1 MTEHL
6 SFCEYARDAD
16 GFPRKRAMTRW
27 LGDIRGRGLG
37 VVLGCLVCQMG
48 LGFGYVFGPLAPDI
62 LAEFGWTRAMYS
74 SARAPQ
80 LFVIALASPLVGA
93 MTIRFGARRVLSGA
107 ALLLGIAFCLL
118 SGLESL
124 WQLTALVVMTGLA
137 ITGLGDI
144 AVGQVVSQWV
154 ARGRGLALGIVYTGS
169 NLGDFL
175 LTRIAG
181 GVADA
186 SSWRAAFLGMGVA
199 GLLVLLPV
207 AYWVVRE
214 PRIPA
219 SGAPGAGADPAAAP
233 EQISEIGGDADMNL
247 AMALRTRSFWI
258 LAFSLFTFFFY
269 FISLLEHLVLFLTDE
284 GLPRD
289 AAVAYFSNAIALG
302 LVSKVG
308 LGLVADRIPHKAALL
323 VDYGV
328 LALSS
333 GVLLWLP
340 HPTLLPLFIAV
351 FGFSYAARD
360 VVYPLMVTHC
370 YGLRFMAP
378 IYGAMMLTLLPGGVL
393 GPIFAAAIHDH
404 FGSYAIAFRTF
415 AVLNA
420 VAVVALFFVRNERV
434 QAGARSPAGP

>member
-1 MTEHL
+1 
-6 SFCEYARDAD
+6 
-16 GFPRKRAMTRW
+16 MTRW

-62 LAEFGWTRAMYS
+62 LAELGWTRAIYS

-93 MTIRFGARRVLSGA
+93 MTIRLGARRVLSGA

-124 WQLTALVVMTGLA
+124 WQLSALVMMIGLA

-144 AVGQVVSQWV
+144 TVGQVVSQWV

-169 NLGDFL
+169 NLGGFL
-175 LTRIAG
+175 FTRIAAA
-181 GVADA
+181 VADA
-186 SSWRAAFLGMGVA
+186 TSWRAAFLGMGVA

-207 AYWVVRE
+207 AYGVVRE
-214 PRIPA
+214 PRTPA
-219 SGAPGAGADPAAAP
+219 SGAPGTGADRAADP
-233 EQISEIGGDADMNL
+233 ERGSATVADMNL

-258 LAFSLFTFFFY
+258 LAFSLFSFFFY
-269 FISLLEHLVLFLTDE
+269 FIALLEHLVLFLTDE

-289 AAVAYFSNAIALG
+289 VAVAYFSNAIALG

-404 FGSYAIAFRTF
+404 FGSYAVAFRTF

-420 VAVVALFFVRNERV
+420 VAVAALFFVRNERV
-434 QAGARSPAGP
+434 QAGARSPA

>member
-1 MTEHL
+1 
-6 SFCEYARDAD
+6 
-16 GFPRKRAMTRW
+16 MTRW

-37 VVLGCLVCQMG
+37 VVLACLVCQMG

-62 LAEFGWTRAMYS
+62 LAEFGWTRAIYS

-107 ALLLGIAFCLL
+107 ALLLGISFCLL

-124 WQLTALVVMTGLA
+124 WQLTALVLVIGLA

-144 AVGQVVSQWV
+144 TVGQVVSQWV

-169 NLGDFL
+169 NLGGFL

-181 GVADA
+181 AVADA
-186 SSWRAAFLGMGVA
+186 SSWRVAFLGMGVA

-207 AYWVVRE
+207 AYGVVRE
-214 PRIPA
+214 PRMP
-219 SGAPGAGADPAAAP
+219 APGGGGTRAGRAADSGRAFATV
-233 EQISEIGGDADMNL
+233 ADMSL

-269 FISLLEHLVLFLTDE
+269 FITLLEHLVLFLTDE
-284 GLPRD
+284 GLSRD

-323 VDYGV
+323 VVYGA
-328 LALSS
+328 LAASS

-340 HPTLLPLFIAV
+340 HPTLLLLFIAV

-370 YGLRFMAP
+370 FGLRFMAP
-378 IYGAMMLTLLPGGVL
+378 IYGAMMLTLLPGGAL

-404 FGSYAIAFRTF
+404 FGSYTIAFRTF
-415 AVLNA
+415 AALNA
-420 VAVVALFFVRNERV
+420 VSVAALFWVRNERV
-434 QAGARSPAGP
+434 QAGARSPA

>member
-1 MTEHL
+1 
-6 SFCEYARDAD
+6 
-16 GFPRKRAMTRW
+16 MTRW

-62 LAEFGWTRAMYS
+62 LEEFGWTRAIYS

-124 WQLTALVVMTGLA
+124 WQLTALVMMIGLA

-144 AVGQVVSQWV
+144 TVGQVVSQWV

-169 NLGDFL
+169 NLGGFL

-181 GVADA
+181 AVADA

-207 AYWVVRE
+207 AVGVVRE
-214 PRIPA
+214 PRTPA
-219 SGAPGAGADPAAAP
+219 SGAPGTGADRAADP
-233 EQISEIGGDADMNL
+233 ERGSATVADMNL

-269 FISLLEHLVLFLTDE
+269 FIALLEHLVLFLTDE

-289 AAVAYFSNAIALG
+289 VAVAYFSNAIALG

-308 LGLVADRIPHKAALL
+308 LGLLADRIPHKAALL

-340 HPTLLPLFIAV
+340 HPTLLPLFVAV

-420 VAVVALFFVRNERV
+420 VAVAALFFVRNERV
-434 QAGARSPAGP
+434 QAGASSPA

>member
-1 MTEHL
+1 
-6 SFCEYARDAD
+6 
-16 GFPRKRAMTRW
+16 MTRW

-62 LAEFGWTRAMYS
+62 LAELGWTRAIYS

-124 WQLTALVVMTGLA
+124 WQLTALVMMIGLA

-144 AVGQVVSQWV
+144 TVGQVVSQWV

-169 NLGDFL
+169 NLGGFL

-181 GVADA
+181 AVADA

-207 AYWVVRE
+207 AYGVVRE
-214 PRIPA
+214 PRTPA
-219 SGAPGAGADPAAAP
+219 SGAPGVGADRAADP
-233 EQISEIGGDADMNL
+233 ERASATVADMNL

-269 FISLLEHLVLFLTDE
+269 FIALLEHLVLFLTDE

-289 AAVAYFSNAIALG
+289 VAVAYFSNAIALG

-308 LGLVADRIPHKAALL
+308 LGLMADRIPHKAALL

-378 IYGAMMLTLLPGGVL
+378 IYGA
-393 GPIFAAAIHDH
+393 FAAAIHDH

-420 VAVVALFFVRNERV
+420 VAVAALFFVRNERRH
-434 QAGARSPAGP
+434 AGAHEPAGPTA

>member
-1 MTEHL
+1 
-6 SFCEYARDAD
+6 
-16 GFPRKRAMTRW
+16 MTRW

-62 LAEFGWTRAMYS
+62 LAELGWTRAIYS

-93 MTIRFGARRVLSGA
+93 MTIRLGARRVLSGA

-124 WQLTALVVMTGLA
+124 WQLSALVMMIGLA

-144 AVGQVVSQWV
+144 TVGQVVSQWV

-169 NLGDFL
+169 NLGGSLF
-175 LTRIAG
+175 TRIAG
-181 GVADA
+181 AVADA
-186 SSWRAAFLGMGVA
+186 TSWRAAFLGMGVA

-207 AYWVVRE
+207 AYGVVRE
-214 PRIPA
+214 PRTPA
-219 SGAPGAGADPAAAP
+219 SGAPGTGADCAVDP
-233 EQISEIGGDADMNL
+233 ERASATVADMNL

-269 FISLLEHLVLFLTDE
+269 FIALLEHLVLFLTDE

-289 AAVAYFSNAIALG
+289 VAVAYFSNAIALG

-404 FGSYAIAFRTF
+404 FGSYAVAFRTF

-420 VAVVALFFVRNERV
+420 VAVAALFFVRNERV
-434 QAGARSPAGP
+434 QAGARSPA

>member
-1 MTEHL
+1 
-6 SFCEYARDAD
+6 
-16 GFPRKRAMTRW
+16 MTRW

-62 LAEFGWTRAMYS
+62 LAELGWTRAIYS

-124 WQLTALVVMTGLA
+124 WQLTALVMMIGLA

-144 AVGQVVSQWV
+144 TVGQVVSQWV

-169 NLGDFL
+169 NLGGFL

-181 GVADA
+181 AVADA

-207 AYWVVRE
+207 AYGVVRE
-214 PRIPA
+214 PRTPA
-219 SGAPGAGADPAAAP
+219 SGAPGVGADRAADP
-233 EQISEIGGDADMNL
+233 ERASATVADMNL

-269 FISLLEHLVLFLTDE
+269 FIALLEHLVLFLTDE

-289 AAVAYFSNAIALG
+289 VAVAYFSNAIALG

-308 LGLVADRIPHKAALL
+308 LGLMADRIPHKAALL

-378 IYGAMMLTLLPGGVL
+378 IYG
-393 GPIFAAAIHDH
+393 IFAAAIHDH

-420 VAVVALFFVRNERV
+420 VAVAALFFVRNERRH
-434 QAGARSPAGP
+434 AGAHEPAGPTA

>member
-1 MTEHL
+1 
-6 SFCEYARDAD
+6 
-16 GFPRKRAMTRW
+16 MTRW

-37 VVLGCLVCQMG
+37 VVLACLVCQMG

-62 LAEFGWTRAMYS
+62 LAEFGWTRAIYS

-107 ALLLGIAFCLL
+107 ALLLGISFCLL

-124 WQLTALVVMTGLA
+124 WQLTALVLMIGLA

-169 NLGDFL
+169 NLGGFL
-175 LTRIAG
+175 LTRMAG
-181 GVADA
+181 AVADA
-186 SSWRAAFLGMGVA
+186 SSWRFAFLGMGVA

-207 AYWVVRE
+207 AYGVVRE

-219 SGAPGAGADPAAAP
+219 PGGGGTRAARAADPGRAFATV
-233 EQISEIGGDADMNL
+233 ADMSL
-247 AMALRTRSFWI
+247 SMALRTRSFWI

-269 FISLLEHLVLFLTDE
+269 FIALLEHLVLFLTDE
-284 GLPRD
+284 GLSRD
-289 AAVAYFSNAIALG
+289 TAVAYFSNAIALG

-308 LGLVADRIPHKAALL
+308 LGLVADRIPHKAALI
-323 VDYGV
+323 VVYGA
-328 LALSS
+328 LATSS
-333 GVLLWLP
+333 GVLLGLP

-370 YGLRFMAP
+370 FGLRFMAP
-378 IYGAMMLTLLPGGVL
+378 IYGAMMLTLLPGGAL

-415 AVLNA
+415 AALNA
-420 VAVVALFFVRNERV
+420 VSVAALFCVRNERV
-434 QAGARSPAGP
+434 QAGARSPA